1 MCYMYCW
8 SLLSN
13 WKRACKVWNEHMSF
27 VKGMCGGCIPLPS
40 RLGVWGIVVSSPSG
54 VRGRAASFTDHS
66 NYSAFCFQFSCS
78 WNLKFCEKRLQ
89 TFCAHECHGHKNLCR
104 MFKEVTTDNK
114 SWTGGLESTPQELKS
129 TGTRGSKKS
138 LGGLNPQ
145 PPQQIGPCISS
156 NLLHVEL
163 KRVDLDWQCGV
174 RRQNLELAEWVD
186 RLLVVLSW
194 IQLFW
199 L

>member
-1 MCYMYCW
+1 MCYCW

-13 WKRACKVWNEHMSF
+13 WKRACKMWNEHVSF
-27 VKGMCGGCIPLPS
+27 IRCVWGCIPLPS

-114 SWTGGLESTPQELKS
+114 SWTGGVRIDPPGAQIDGDSGVKKITGRVEPPTP
-129 TGTRGSKKS
+129 TANRT
-138 LGGLNPQ
+138 
-145 PPQQIGPCISS
+145 
-156 NLLHVEL
+156 LHL
-163 KRVDLDWQCGV
+163 Q
-174 RRQNLELAEWVD
+174 
-186 RLLVVLSW
+186 
-194 IQLFW
+194 
-199 L
+199 